1 MVGVHHAMSSIRMM
15 MQTRMTQIA
24 LKTHDM
30 MPTTSNPGVDSGNAR
45 RKVA

>member
-1 MVGVHHAMSSIRMM
+1 MVHNDVSGIRTM
-15 MQTRMTQIA
+15 MQARMTQIA
-24 LKTHDM
+24 LNTHDL